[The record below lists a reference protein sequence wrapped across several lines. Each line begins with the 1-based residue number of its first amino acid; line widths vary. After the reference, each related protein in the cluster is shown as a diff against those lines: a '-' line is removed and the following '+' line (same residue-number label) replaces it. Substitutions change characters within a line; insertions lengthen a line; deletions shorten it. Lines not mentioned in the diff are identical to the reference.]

1 MPVLRASVRC
11 WHLGHK
17 TAAGRISL
25 VMYTSHATDLRGMEL
40 SGCFLSTLVCNRALL
55 TTVCHS
61 YTGILRKET
70 SKSTAHI
77 AMVFYFQQLIHGL
90 ANRSIDIDTM
100 TAFHIVVRIVCLTYD
115 RLSNEL

>member
-40 SGCFLSTLVCNRALL
+40 SGCPQCFLSTLVCNRALL
-55 TTVCHS
+55 TNSMPLLYGHS
-61 YTGILRKET
+61 P
-70 SKSTAHI
+70 
-77 AMVFYFQQLIHGL
+77 
-90 ANRSIDIDTM
+90 
-100 TAFHIVVRIVCLTYD
+100 
-115 RLSNEL
+115 